1 MAAAV
6 CSSSLQQCA
15 CHTILKGSGT
25 GQITARSRASATGF
39 GRARS
44 VVGIQ
49 GAAGLFLNGNT
60 KWAFHAQ
67 VMRHA
72 IRTPLRR
79 TSERP
84 GLGVRAMDAS
94 IGGEGMVQEEEEEA
108 YGPPQVFPRVN
119 VRDVYKRL
127 GVSRDASEEE
137 IREARNYLATQY
149 GGHERSREAI
159 EAAYDKIIMESFR
172 DRRKSK
178 INLKTSLKKKLAES
192 PPWVRAFTNRVE
204 VPTSQVI
211 LQRFALFFLLGVWS
225 VMNPADGG
233 PAFQVAVSLAACIYF
248 LNDRLK
254 SLGRA
259 FMLGFGSLIVG
270 WISGSFLLP
279 VVSNYILPTSW
290 SLELSTAL
298 FSYIFLW
305 VACTFLK

>member
-1 MAAAV
+1 MATAV
-6 CSSSLQQCA
+6 CSSSHA
-15 CHTILKGSGT
+15 ILKGCEA
-25 GQITARSRASATGF
+25 GQIKIRGRERRDIAATGL
-39 GRARS
+39 GRACNLR
-44 VVGIQ
+44 GIQ
-49 GAAGLFLNGNT
+49 GAAGLFLSENT

-67 VMRHA
+67 VMRHVV
-72 IRTPLRR
+72 RTPLRR
-79 TSERP
+79 TSQQM
-84 GLGVRAMDAS
+84 LALRAMDAS
-94 IGGEGMVQEEEEEA
+94 VGGEGVIEEEE
-108 YGPPQVFPRVN
+108 YGPPQIFPRVN
-119 VRDVYKRL
+119 VRDPFKRL

-137 IREARNYLATQY
+137 IREARNYLSSQY

-192 PPWVRAFTNRVE
+192 PPWVRAFTNMVE